1 MATISA
7 RVDDKLKASAE
18 SVADAIGISLS
29 TAINIFLKRSAAE
42 RGFPFDVVA
51 PAVETTGEPIDREEL
66 VRSVQA
72 AVADKENTGH
82 PDHFTYLDPSSGKL
96 IADASEKADDTYTVE
111 ML

>member
-7 RVDDKLKASAE
+7 RVDDKLKAKAE

-29 TAINIFLKRSAAE
+29 TAINIFLKRFAAE

-51 PAVETTGEPIDREEL
+51 PPAAETAGGTIDREEL

-82 PDHFTYLDPSSGKL
+82 PDYFTYLDPSSGKL
-96 IADASEKADDTYTVE
+96 ITHTSEKE
-111 ML
+111 G